1 MAVEIKELIIR
12 ALVGRDENDEKEK
25 TEEDQ
30 KAAQKGMQANISQ
43 DTIAMVT
50 DMLNKQK
57 ER

>member
-12 ALVGRDENDEKEK
+12 AFLGRDEDNEQEQ

-30 KAAQKGMQANISQ
+30 KTSQKTTQAAIGQ